1 MVSEAVVGSSTAE
14 QTALFLD
21 VLDRDQFPVETM
33 FWAQRPDSNRWR
45 LIISSPL
52 VRDQGSRAVYDRLA
66 SVLRE
71 SDVGVDLMTVSVFGP
86 DSGEMSWLLSE
97 VVASGR
103 VAPGDSWLTFGHGA
117 VFRWTADALTAELSP
132 PISKAELTKIWKA
145 ERKLTD
151 LPQLLFSV
159 HDSVATMRFH
169 PQHARLLGLVEIKR
183 PFQIAVHRHWKCDIV
198 WR

>member
-1 MVSEAVVGSSTAE
+1 MVSEALVGSSTAE

-21 VLDRDQFPVETM
+21 ALDRDEFPVETL
-33 FWAQRPDSNRWR
+33 FWAQRPDSSRWR

-66 SVLRE
+66 GILRE
-71 SDVGVDLMTVSVFGP
+71 SDVGVDLTTVSVFSP
-86 DSGEMSWLLSE
+86 DSAEMSWLLSE

-117 VFRWTADALTAELSP
+117 VFRWTADALTAELRP
-132 PISKAELTKIWKA
+132 AISKAELSTIWKA
-145 ERKLTD
+145 ERKLID
-151 LPQLLFSV
+151 RPQLLFSV
-159 HDSVATMRFH
+159 HGSVTTMRFH
-169 PQHARLLGLVEIKR
+169 PQHGRLPGLMEIR
-183 PFQIAVHRHWKCDIV
+183 QAFQIAVHRHRECTIV